1 MSGGLP
7 AITGNQLIKLL
18 KKDGWNEGKR
28 GKHGLTLT
36 KKFGDR
42 TSVTTVPTKDDSLP
56 NGTLSAILGPQQT
69 QIGKD
74 GLKNLIG
81 KFGL

>member
-7 AITGNQLIKLL
+7 AITGNQVIKLL
-18 KKDGWNEGKR
+18 KKDGWAEGKR

-42 TSVTTVPTKDDSLP
+42 TRVTTVPTKDDSLP
-56 NGTLSAILGPQQT
+56 IGTLSHILGTQQT

-74 GLKNLIG
+74 GLKDLIE
-81 KFGL
+81 KHGL